1 MRLFVCVKPAISSL
15 QNVLHRPRAAIQIG
29 CGGEGGRAGGSR
41 RSCKA
46 PSQLDQVGA
55 RMIHTGAQPPRRAG
69 YVRKEFRVSPARIEL
84 VGGGALGACAEI
96 PCAVRDG
103 GVFGGAKGRGG
114 WSVGARRARGPGES
128 SVLTLLTADRGG
140 RWTSLEAWRRRTLR
154 KSMASPERS
163 RYVRRRPPGRHS
175 LGVREC
181 LIVGAVAALPSVLG
195 LWCILTL

>member
-69 YVRKEFRVSPARIEL
+69 YVLINSRLLFSCPAL
-84 VGGGALGACAEI
+84 DCGK
-96 PCAVRDG
+96 
-103 GVFGGAKGRGG
+103 F
-114 WSVGARRARGPGES
+114 
-128 SVLTLLTADRGG
+128 
-140 RWTSLEAWRRRTLR
+140 
-154 KSMASPERS
+154 AS
-163 RYVRRRPPGRHS
+163 
-175 LGVREC
+175 
-181 LIVGAVAALPSVLG
+181 
-195 LWCILTL
+195 